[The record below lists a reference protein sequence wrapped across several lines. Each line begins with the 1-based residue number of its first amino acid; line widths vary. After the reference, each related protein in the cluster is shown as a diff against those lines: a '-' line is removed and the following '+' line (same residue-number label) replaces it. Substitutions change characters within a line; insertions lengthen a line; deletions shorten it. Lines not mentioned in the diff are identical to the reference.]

1 MKIYILLWGDMPWES
16 CAANPSHLLSLLQ
29 QKLQAHPQK
38 SRTLLLMAVCCFTG
52 VKEKKEC
59 GFSQSCGVTEAG
71 RDLWA
76 SSSPTYAQSRAS
88 HSSFPGLNSCKDGK
102 STTSL
107 DSQCQLSDT
116 LTKKKKIF
124 LMFKWSFPEFQYVPI
139 TSCPFTG
146 YHWEPGSVSTSSH
159 QTFVLMNKIP
169 FSGVASSCCLE
180 KGSSPSALLS
190 VCGKCS
196 PLIALLSES
205 DPAAPSWS
213 ISRQSSINSPSTLMP
228 SVKPAV
234 DPHYPPLSFLFLF
247 FAPLGQADLVSL

>member
-38 SRTLLLMAVCCFTG
+38 STLLLMAVCCFTG

-59 GFSQSCGVTEAG
+59 GFSQSWGVTEAG

-116 LTKKKKIF
+116 LTKKKKKYF
-124 LMFKWSFPEFQYVPI
+124 LCLNGHFLNFNM
-139 TSCPFTG
+139 CPS
-146 YHWEPGSVSTSSH
+146 PL
-159 QTFVLMNKIP
+159 VLSLDTTENLALSLHPPTRHLYSWIK
-169 FSGVASSCCLE
+169 
-180 KGSSPSALLS
+180 SPSLGWLL
-190 VCGKCS
+190 
-196 PLIALLSES
+196 
-205 DPAAPSWS
+205 
-213 ISRQSSINSPSTLMP
+213 
-228 SVKPAV
+228 PAV
-234 DPHYPPLSFLFLF
+234 
-247 FAPLGQADLVSL
+247 